1 MLAVLAKYSFVE
13 TIRQTS
19 AHMHVY
25 ARMSLGWK
33 AQQQQIATL
42 GACWIVSPYSRVAQ
56 WKRAGPIT
64 QRSVDRNHALLTT
77 FSYETF
83 YFGSICILLLY
94 LLPTIKHRYS
104 LFAEHRVLFLRVHAA
119 RVVTTLPI
127 CISIR
132 HSSFNQGCLACSP
145 TQYTV
150 SEICVQF

>member
-1 MLAVLAKYSFVE
+1 MYVILGHTERSAIQFGTNIARSFSKIFFCRNYTPDVS
-13 TIRQTS
+13 THARLC
-19 AHMHVY
+19 Y

-127 CISIR
+127 CIS
-132 HSSFNQGCLACSP
+132 
-145 TQYTV
+145 TT
-150 SEICVQF
+150 